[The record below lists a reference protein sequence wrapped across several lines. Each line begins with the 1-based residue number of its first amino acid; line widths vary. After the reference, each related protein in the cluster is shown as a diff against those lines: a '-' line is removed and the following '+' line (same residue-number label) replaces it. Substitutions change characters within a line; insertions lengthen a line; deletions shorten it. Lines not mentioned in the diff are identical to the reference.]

1 MTIRSG
7 IPFSPLLGFDRA
19 RVLPRSGGAGQ
30 RPDLV
35 AGCSLNPVLGGA
47 AQYFDPNC
55 FALPAAG
62 TLGNVPRNTLIG
74 PGYGSLD
81 MAIFKNIPLGGARRL
96 QLRAEGFNVTNH
108 VNFGLPANTVFNSA
122 GRVNNAGQIT
132 TIVGTARQFQFG
144 AKFEF

>member
-1 MTIRSG
+1 M
-7 IPFSPLLGFDRA
+7 
-19 RVLPRSGGAGQ
+19 LPRSGGAGQ

-47 AQYFDPNC
+47 RQYFDPNC

-81 MAIFKNIPLGGARRL
+81 MAIFKNIPFGGGRRL
-96 QLRAEGFNVTNH
+96 QLRAEGFNVDQPRQ
-108 VNFGLPANTVFNSA
+108 LRPAGEHGVQLGGPGDQRRA
-122 GRVNNAGQIT
+122 DH